1 MQRLPDNGGEG
12 TASGIQGEDGVL
24 ADDHGEAD
32 TFPKLL
38 IQNAQVRGARVSMRH
53 KDLGIWQS
61 WTWAQV
67 LDEVR
72 AFSVGLEELGLK
84 RGDKFAVIGSNRP
97 RLYWAM
103 CAGQALGAVPVPI
116 YADSVADE
124 MAYVLEHAG
133 VTVVVAENQ
142 EQVDK
147 VLSISDRLTSLRHM
161 VYDEPRGLRD
171 YDRAKLSWIDDV
183 QKVGRDK
190 LGADSGRLAAWEA
203 SVAQG
208 KGEDLAVILY
218 TSGTTGRPKGVML
231 SYDNAIISARNGNVF
246 DQL

>member
-1 MQRLPDNGGEG
+1 MTAGQRRQGR
-12 TASGIQGEDGVL
+12 TAARCGRKRPMRADGRVL
-24 ADDHGEAD
+24 VGSDRAGEAD

-38 IQNAQVRGARVSMRH
+38 IHNAATRGNRISMRH

-67 LDEVR
+67 LEEVR

-84 RGDKFAVIGSNRP
+84 RGEKFAVVGSNRP

-103 CAGQALGAVPVPI
+103 CAGQALGAVPVPV

-124 MAYVLEHAG
+124 MAYVLEHAE
-133 VTVVVAENQ
+133 VSIIVAENQ

-147 VLSISDRLTSLRHM
+147 VLSIAERVPTLRHM
-161 VYDEPRGLRD
+161 IYDEPRGLRD
-171 YDRAKLSWIDDV
+171 YDRARLSWIDDV
-183 QKVGRDK
+183 QKRGREK
-190 LGADSGRLAAWEA
+190 LGESGRLAGWEGE
-203 SVAQG
+203 VAQG
-208 KGEDLAVILY
+208 SGSDLAVILY

-231 SYDNAIISARNGNVF
+231 TYDNAIISARN
-246 DQL
+246 

>member
-1 MQRLPDNGGEG
+1 MPQEGKDCRVRKGVHARLRRTNGGEG
-12 TASGIQGEDGVL
+12 EQPHGRYAPATRRDGVVGNER
-24 ADDHGEAD
+24 AAAD

-38 IQNAQVRGARVSMRH
+38 IHNAKARGSRVAMRH

-61 WTWAQV
+61 WTWGDM

-72 AFSVGLEELGLK
+72 AFSAGLEELGLK
-84 RGDKFAVIGSNRP
+84 RGDKFAVIGANRP

-124 MAYVLEHAG
+124 MAYVLEHAE
-133 VTVVVAENQ
+133 VTVAVVENQ

-147 VLSISDRLTSLRHM
+147 VVSVADRVPTLRHV

-183 QKVGRDK
+183 QKAGREK
-190 LGADSGRLAAWEA
+190 LADPARLSAWEA
-203 SVAQG
+203 SVARG
-208 KGEDLAVILY
+208 KGSDL
-218 TSGTTGRPKGVML
+218 
-231 SYDNAIISARNGNVF
+231 
-246 DQL
+246 

>member
-1 MQRLPDNGGEG
+1 MVGHPG
-12 TASGIQGEDGVL
+12 GIQGEDGVL
-24 ADDHGEAD
+24 ADDHAGEAD

-38 IQNAQVRGARVSMRH
+38 IHNAQVRGARIAMRH

-61 WTWAQV
+61 WTWARM

-72 AFSVGLEELGLK
+72 VLSVGLQELGLR
-84 RGDKFAVIGSNRP
+84 RGDKFAIIGANRP

-133 VTVVVAENQ
+133 VTVAVVENQ

-147 VLSISDRLTSLRHM
+147 VLSIANRVTTLRHM

-183 QKVGRDK
+183 QKAGREK
-190 LGADSGRLAAWEA
+190 LGQTGGLARWEA

-208 KGEDLAVILY
+208 KGSDLAVILY
-218 TSGTTGRPKGVML
+218 TSGTTGR
-231 SYDNAIISARNGNVF
+231 
-246 DQL
+246 

>member
-1 MQRLPDNGGEG
+1 M
-12 TASGIQGEDGVL
+12 V
-24 ADDHGEAD
+24 
-32 TFPKLL
+32 F
-38 IQNAQVRGARVSMRH
+38 
-53 KDLGIWQS
+53 
-61 WTWAQV
+61 
-67 LDEVR
+67 
-72 AFSVGLEELGLK
+72 K
-84 RGDKFAVIGSNRP
+84 RGEKIAVIGSNRP

-133 VTVVVAENQ
+133 VTVAVVENQ

-147 VLSISDRLTSLRHM
+147 VLSIADRVSTLRHI

-190 LGADSGRLAAWEA
+190 LADPARLARWEA
-203 SVAQG
+203 SVAEG
-208 KGEDLAVILY
+208 KGSDQI
-218 TSGTTGRPKGVML
+218 GRAHV
-231 SYDNAIISARNGNVF
+231 
-246 DQL
+246 